1 MPLVVDDV
9 SDSTGVATYGD
20 HAQVA
25 RLELDEV
32 HDLAGVDVKAKRIV
46 DLKRQRNTKLA
57 TYHPMKKTS
66 QYVKLRITLNS
77 E

>member
-1 MPLVVDDV
+1 MSFAVDDGP
-9 SDSTGVATYGD
+9 DPAGVATAGD

-46 DLKRQRNTKLA
+46 DLKRQRNSKLA
-57 TYHPMKKTS
+57 TYHPLNKTS
-66 QYVKLRITLNS
+66 QYV
-77 E
+77 